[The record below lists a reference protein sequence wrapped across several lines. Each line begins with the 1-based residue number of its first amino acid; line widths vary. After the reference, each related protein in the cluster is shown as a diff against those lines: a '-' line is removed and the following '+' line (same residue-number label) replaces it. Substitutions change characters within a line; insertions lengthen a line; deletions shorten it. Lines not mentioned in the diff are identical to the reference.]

1 MKTKGI
7 WQPTATLERLRLRAE
22 WIRWLREYFWQR
34 NFWEVETPLLSR
46 DTIVDRH
53 LEPPLVPAASL
64 GLGEQL
70 GGDWFLQT
78 SPEFG
83 MKRLLAAGAQQIFQ
97 IGKAFRAAEA
107 GGLHN
112 PEFTMLEWY
121 DAAASYEAG
130 ISFLEQLACA
140 FFEVPNCLR
149 LSYEEAWSDA
159 LGSIAAMPRGK
170 AGELLAGDLAGLRAL
185 VSKHAGMTLPQVE
198 SLDHDGLL
206 SVAWAGLVE
215 PRLGLEKPVVVF
227 DWPAIQSALARTRS
241 QSGRE
246 VAERFEL
253 YYRGVELANGYHEL
267 VDTEILLQR
276 AMNNNCARL
285 ADGKKELPEN
295 SRLAEAM
302 RSGIQMGAGVAAGVD
317 RWVMLKLGCK
327 SIREVI
333 AFPVDRA

>member
-1 MKTKGI
+1 
-7 WQPTATLERLRLRAE
+7 
-22 WIRWLREYFWQR
+22 
-34 NFWEVETPLLSR
+34 
-46 DTIVDRH
+46 
-53 LEPPLVPAASL
+53 
-64 GLGEQL
+64 
-70 GGDWFLQT
+70 
-78 SPEFG
+78 

-121 DAAASYEAG
+121 DAAAGYEAG

-140 FFEVPNCLR
+140 FSEVPNCLR

-159 LGSIAAMPRGK
+159 LGSIAAMPARESWRVARLGIRWP
-170 AGELLAGDLAGLRAL
+170 ACISIEAC
-185 VSKHAGMTLPQVE
+185 GMTLPQVE

-206 SVAWAGLVE
+206 SVAWAELVE

-253 YYRGVELANGYHEL
+253 CHRG
-267 VDTEILLQR
+267 
-276 AMNNNCARL
+276 
-285 ADGKKELPEN
+285 
-295 SRLAEAM
+295 SRVGQWLS
-302 RSGIQMGAGVAAGVD
+302 RVG
-317 RWVMLKLGCK
+317 
-327 SIREVI
+327 
-333 AFPVDRA
+333 